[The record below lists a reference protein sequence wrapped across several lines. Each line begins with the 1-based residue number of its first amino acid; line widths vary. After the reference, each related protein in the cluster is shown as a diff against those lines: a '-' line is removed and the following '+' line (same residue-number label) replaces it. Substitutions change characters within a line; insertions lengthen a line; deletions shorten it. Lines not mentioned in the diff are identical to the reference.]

1 MDTQN
6 NNNDMRHKVLT
17 DSVESLSDLNS
28 LQTLFDRESQVF
40 RMPSERTLA
49 EIIDLM
55 RDVMF
60 PYHYGETPVYG
71 DTLKYY
77 IGVRVDKMARLLN
90 EQIGIALQYEHKSG
104 PTPQPLPCRE
114 GSGHS
119 EQPYSQT
126 EAVSAPLPAREGHGG
141 GSSHQRAG
149 EITAQFV
156 GRLPELRRV
165 LTTDVVAAYE
175 GDPAA
180 KNHGEIISCYPVIKA
195 LTNYRMAHE
204 LLTLGVPLI
213 PRMLTEMA
221 HSETGI
227 DIHPGAQIGES
238 FTIDHGTG
246 VVIGETCI
254 IGRHVK
260 LYQGVTLGAR
270 SFPLDDEGKPI
281 KGIPRHP
288 ILEDDV
294 IVYSNATILGR
305 ITIGRGATVG
315 GNSWVTQDVPAGCR
329 VVQQKAS
336 HEIQK

>member
-1 MDTQN
+1 MQN
-6 NNNDMRHKVLT
+6 NTIRHKTLT
-17 DSVESLSDLNS
+17 DSVESLSCIES
-28 LQTLFDRESQVF
+28 LQTLFDRDTQVF
-40 RMPSERTLA
+40 RMPSEKTLA

-77 IGVRVDKMARLLN
+77 IGVRVDRMARLLR
-90 EQIGIALQYEHKSG
+90 EQVKIALGYERK
-104 PTPQPLPCRE
+104 LER
-114 GSGHS
+114 
-119 EQPYSQT
+119 
-126 EAVSAPLPAREGHGG
+126 PALKEK
-141 GSSHQRAG
+141 AND
-149 EITAQFV
+149 ITQKFV
-156 GRLPELRRV
+156 AALPELRRL

-204 LLTLGVPLI
+204 LLQLGVPLI

-270 SFPLDDEGKPI
+270 SFPLDEEGKPI

-315 GNSWVTQDVPAGCR
+315 GNIWVTQDVPAGCR

-336 HEIQK
+336 QEIQK

>member
-17 DSVESLSDLNS
+17 DSVKSLSDLNS

-90 EQIGIALQYEHKSG
+90 EQIGIALQYDCNKCPDAHK
-104 PTPQPLPCRE
+104 
-114 GSGHS
+114 
-119 EQPYSQT
+119 
-126 EAVSAPLPAREGHGG
+126 
-141 GSSHQRAG
+141 RAG

-315 GNSWVTQDVPAGCR
+315 GNIWVTQDVPAGCR
-329 VVQQKAS
+329 VVQGPPS
-336 HEIQK
+336 NSPR

>member
-1 MDTQN
+1 MNHSIITS
-6 NNNDMRHKVLT
+6 
-17 DSVESLSDLNS
+17 SVEKLASINS
-28 LQTLFDRESQVF
+28 LAKMFDQDSEVF
-40 RMPSERTLA
+40 RMPSEKILA
-49 EIIDLM
+49 EIIDIV
-55 RDVMF
+55 RDIIF
-60 PYHYGETPVYG
+60 PYHYGDTPVYA

-77 IGVRVDKMARLLN
+77 IGVRVDRLSRLIR
-90 EQIGIALQYEHKSG
+90 EQIQIGLEYECNKCKNACEEADRI
-104 PTPQPLPCRE
+104 TERFIDTLPKLRE
-114 GSGHS
+114 
-119 EQPYSQT
+119 
-126 EAVSAPLPAREGHGG
+126 
-141 GSSHQRAG
+141 
-149 EITAQFV
+149 I
-156 GRLPELRRV
+156 
-165 LTTDVVAAYE
+165 LTTDVIAAYN

-204 LLTLGVPLI
+204 LLLLGVPLI

-227 DIHPGAQIGES
+227 DIHPGAQIGEY

-254 IGRHVK
+254 IGKNVK

-270 SFPLDDEGKPI
+270 SFPLDKNGNPI

-305 ITIGRGATVG
+305 ITIGKGAVVG
-315 GNSWVTQDVPAGCR
+315 GNIWVTQDVPAGTSIT
-329 VVQQKAS
+329 QKRADR
-336 HEIQK
+336 K